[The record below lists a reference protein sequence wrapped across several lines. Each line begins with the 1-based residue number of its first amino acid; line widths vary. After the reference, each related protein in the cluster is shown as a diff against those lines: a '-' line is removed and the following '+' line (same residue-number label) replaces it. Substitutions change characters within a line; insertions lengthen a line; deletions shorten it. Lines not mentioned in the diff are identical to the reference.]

1 MFITRFECYLSSL
14 ARALFSLRA
23 VVFFFKVYYKAERD
37 LGLAVIQEGALFGNR
52 YLSYIL

>member
-1 MFITRFECYLSSL
+1 MFVTRFECYLSSL

-23 VVFFFKVYYKAERD
+23 VVFFFKVYYKAEQD